1 MSLLVPVGTVC
12 TYCMLL
18 LPHSYWYSTV
28 LYRRDLLPYSYSY
41 RTLAGQECDIKGGSK
56 GGVPPG
62 YVGGGLKNRR
72 FPPPHPSDDNVLYS
86 KFAPCLV
93 CKYPLSFYLRYLYI
107 RPISRTCVSV
117 RPSVRVSVTGR
128 RLSLKTAAEDTGPH
142 EYRTFCY
149 DIE

>member
-18 LPHSYWYSTV
+18 LPHSYSTV
-28 LYRRDLLPYSYSY
+28 LYRTVEICYSY

-62 YVGGGLKNRR
+62 YVGGGGLKNRR
-72 FPPPHPSDDNVLYS
+72 FPPPHPPDDNVLYS

-93 CKYPLSFYLRYLYI
+93 YI
-107 RPISRTCVSV
+107 LVE
-117 RPSVRVSVTGR
+117 
-128 RLSLKTAAEDTGPH
+128 L
-142 EYRTFCY
+142 
-149 DIE
+149 